1 MRTVDLLVVVAFLIY
16 IVWDGIRRGRESKD
30 AEGYMLAG
38 RRMRWWAMG
47 LSVMATQASA
57 ITFISTTGQGFADGM
72 KFLHFYLAIPFA
84 MVVLCATV
92 VPWFHRTRVFTAYEY
107 LERRFDRPT
116 RLLAAVFFLISRSLA
131 VGTVMYAPSI
141 VLQGGVGIPK
151 WETIL
156 VMGVAATVYTA
167 IGGNTA
173 VIVTDAKQMIVMMAG
188 LVACV
193 VVAWRSLPDQ
203 VGLGGA
209 LSIAGATK
217 HLDTFHWPSSVADAL
232 SDKYNLVSGLLGGF
246 VLFLGYFGADQEQV
260 QRYLAGTTV
269 NQSRQSL
276 LMSAFA
282 KVPMQFVILLL
293 GVLLYVHYL
302 FAPAPAFFRAQELER
317 ALAQRPAAETAALRE
332 KYDALLARY
341 DDAAKGRAAAAESF
355 LATDREDPGGGD
367 AASHEQRRRAAAD
380 ELVDFDDRIKAERT
394 AGMKLLAAAGVGKLD
409 ENGNPEKNEHDYV
422 FTHFLVKDLPVGI
435 AGLVL
440 AAIFAAA
447 ISSLVSPLN
456 SLATSA
462 VMDLYRPLR
471 RGELSQ
477 REIVNASRVMTLV
490 WGGLATGA
498 AFFMGD
504 NPIIETVNRIGSF
517 FYGSMFG
524 IFILGRIVPRARGSV
539 GWIALA
545 SGMATV
551 LSFHWIYPR
560 LADAHNKVAGAQPWP
575 EIEFLWYNP
584 IGFLAVLLV
593 GFVAS
598 RLVPVQRDAAAP

>member
-1 MRTVDLLVVVAFLIY
+1 MRTVDLLIVAAFLVY
-16 IVWDGIRRGRESKD
+16 IVWDGVRRGRDSKD

-57 ITFISTTGQGFADGM
+57 ITLVSTTGQGFDQGM
-72 KFLHFYLAIPFA
+72 RFLHFYLAIPFA

-92 VPWFHRTRVFTAYEY
+92 VPWFHRARVFTAYEY

-116 RLLAAVFFLISRSLA
+116 RLLASVLFLVSRSLA

-141 VLQGGVGIPK
+141 VLSRGVGIPPAT
-151 WETIL
+151 TIL
-156 VMGVAATVYTA
+156 VMGIASTVYTA

-173 VIVTDAKQMIVMMAG
+173 VIVTDAKQMLVMMAG

-193 VVAWRSLPDQ
+193 VVAWTSLPDH

-209 LSIAGATK
+209 LSIAGATNR
-217 HLDTFHWPSSVADAL
+217 LDTFHWPTSVADAL
-232 SDKYNLVSGLLGGF
+232 SDKFNLVSGLFGGF
-246 VLFLGYFGADQEQV
+246 VLFLGYFGADQEQI
-260 QRYLAGTTV
+260 QRYLAGSSV

-276 LMSAFA
+276 LLSAFA

-302 FAPAPAFFRAQELER
+302 FAPAPAFFRAPELER
-317 ALAQRPAAETAALRE
+317 ALKERPAAESAPLRAR
-332 KYDALLARY
+332 YDALLERY
-341 DDAAKGRAAAAESF
+341 GADAKNRAAAAEDF
-355 LATDREDPGGGD
+355 LAASRDLPVDG
-367 AASHEQRRRAAAD
+367 AASGRDDRRRSAAVD
-380 ELVDFDDRIKAERT
+380 ELRRLDQAIRDDRN
-394 AGMKLLAAAGVGKLD
+394 AGMVLLAEAGLSKLD
-409 ENGNPEKNEHDYV
+409 EHGQPEKNEPDYV
-422 FTHFLVKDLPVGI
+422 FTHFLVTGLPVGI

-462 VMDLYRPLR
+462 VMDLWRPF
-471 RGELSQ
+471 RGDRLSQ
-477 REIVNASRVMTLV
+477 WEIVTATRFMTFV
-490 WGGLATGA
+490 WGGLATVS
-498 AFFMGD
+498 AFWMGD
-504 NPIIETVNRIGSF
+504 IPIIEMVNRIGSF

-524 IFILGRIVPRARGSV
+524 IFVLGRIVPRARGAV
-539 GWIALA
+539 GWLSLALGL
-545 SGMATV
+545 STV
-551 LSFHWIYPR
+551 LGVHWLYNVTGRIRPE
-560 LADAHNKVAGAQPWP
+560 AWP
-575 EIEFLWYNP
+575 KIEFLWYNP

-598 RLVPVQRDAAAP
+598 RFTARAPSVAVGR

>member
-1 MRTVDLLVVVAFLIY
+1 MVLPLAIGAVVVY
-16 IVWDGIRRGRESKD
+16 GVWKGRANRD
-30 AEGYMLAG
+30 MEGYLVSDRSMPWYGVA
-38 RRMRWWAMG
+38 

-57 ITFISTTGQGFADGM
+57 ITLISTTGQGFDQGM
-72 KFLHFYLAIPFA
+72 RFLHFYLAIPFA

-92 VPWFHRTRVFTAYEY
+92 VPWFHKARVFTAYEY

-116 RLLAAVFFLISRSLA
+116 RLLASILFLISRSLA

-141 VLQGGVGIPK
+141 VLSRGVGIPPAT
-151 WETIL
+151 TIL
-156 VMGVAATVYTA
+156 VLGIASTVYTA

-173 VIVTDAKQMIVMMAG
+173 VIVTDAKQMVVMMAG

-193 VVAWRSLPDQ
+193 VVAWTSLPDH

-209 LSIAGATK
+209 LSIAGATNR
-217 HLDTFHWPSSVADAL
+217 LDTFHWPTSVADAL
-232 SDKYNLVSGLLGGF
+232 SDKFNLVSGLFGGF

-260 QRYLAGTTV
+260 QRYLAGSTV

-276 LMSAFA
+276 LLSAFA

-302 FAPAPAFFRAQELER
+302 FAPAPAFFRAPELEK
-317 ALAQRPAAETAALRE
+317 ALKERPAAESAPLRAR
-332 KYDALLARY
+332 YDALLERY
-341 DDAAKGRAAAAESF
+341 GADAKSRAAAAEDF
-355 LATDREDPGGGD
+355 LAADRDLPVDG
-367 AASHEQRRRAAAD
+367 AASARDEHRRRAAVD
-380 ELVDFDDRIKAERT
+380 ELRRLDQAVRDDRS
-394 AGMKLLAAAGVGKLD
+394 AGMVLLAEAGLSKLD
-409 ENGNPEKNEHDYV
+409 DQGKPEKNEPDYV
-422 FTHFLVKDLPVGI
+422 FTHFLVTGLPVGI

-462 VMDLYRPLR
+462 VMDLWRPF
-471 RGELSQ
+471 RGDRLSQ
-477 REIVNASRVMTLV
+477 REIVNATRLMTFV
-490 WGGLATGA
+490 WGGLATVS
-498 AFFMGD
+498 AFWMGD
-504 NPIIETVNRIGSF
+504 IPIIEMVNRIGSF

-524 IFILGRIVPRARGSV
+524 IFVLGRIVPRARGAV
-539 GWIALA
+539 GWMSLALGL
-545 SGMATV
+545 STV
-551 LSFHWIYPR
+551 LGVHWLYNVTGRIRPE
-560 LADAHNKVAGAQPWP
+560 AWP
-575 EIEFLWYNP
+575 KIEFLWYNP

-598 RLVPVQRDAAAP
+598 RFTARASSAAERR

>member
-1 MRTVDLLVVVAFLIY
+1 MRTADLLIVAAFLVY
-16 IVWDGIRRGRESKD
+16 IVWDGVRRGRDSKD

-57 ITFISTTGQGFADGM
+57 ITLISTTGQGFDQGM
-72 KFLHFYLAIPFA
+72 RFLHFYLAIPFA

-92 VPWFHRTRVFTAYEY
+92 VPWFHKARVFTAYEY

-116 RLLAAVFFLISRSLA
+116 RLLASILFLISRSLA

-141 VLQGGVGIPK
+141 VLSRGVGIPPAT
-151 WETIL
+151 TIL
-156 VMGVAATVYTA
+156 VMGIASTVYTA

-173 VIVTDAKQMIVMMAG
+173 VIVTDAKQMLVMMAG

-193 VVAWRSLPDQ
+193 VVAWTSLPDH
-203 VGLGGA
+203 VGLTGA
-209 LSIAGATK
+209 LSIAGATNR
-217 HLDTFHWPSSVADAL
+217 LDTFHWPSSVADAL
-232 SDKYNLVSGLLGGF
+232 SDKFNLVSGLFGGF

-260 QRYLAGTTV
+260 QRYLAGSTV

-276 LMSAFA
+276 LLSAFA

-302 FAPAPAFFRAQELER
+302 FAPAPAFFRAPELER
-317 ALAQRPAAETAALRE
+317 ALKERPAAESAPLRAR
-332 KYDALLARY
+332 YDALLERY
-341 DDAAKGRAAAAESF
+341 GADAKSRAAAAEDF
-355 LATDREDPGGGD
+355 LAADRDLPVDG
-367 AASHEQRRRAAAD
+367 AASARDEGRRTAAVD
-380 ELVDFDDRIKAERT
+380 ELRRLDKAVADDRT
-394 AGMKLLAAAGVGKLD
+394 AGMVLLAEAGLSKLD
-409 ENGNPEKNEHDYV
+409 DQGKPEKNEPDYV
-422 FTHFLVKDLPVGI
+422 FTHFLVTGLPVGI

-462 VMDLYRPLR
+462 VMDLWRPF
-471 RGELSQ
+471 RGDRLSQ
-477 REIVNASRVMTLV
+477 REIVTATRLMTFV
-490 WGGLATGA
+490 WGGLATVS
-498 AFFMGD
+498 AFWMGD
-504 NPIIETVNRIGSF
+504 IPIIEMVNRIGSF

-524 IFILGRIVPRARGSV
+524 IFVLGRIVPRARGAV
-539 GWIALA
+539 GWISLALGL
-545 SGMATV
+545 STV
-551 LSFHWIYPR
+551 LGVHWLYNVTGRIRPE
-560 LADAHNKVAGAQPWP
+560 AWP
-575 EIEFLWYNP
+575 KIEFLWYNP

-598 RLVPVQRDAAAP
+598 RFAVRASSAAERR

>member
-1 MRTVDLLVVVAFLIY
+1 MRTIDLLVVVAFLVY

-57 ITFISTTGQGFADGM
+57 ITLISTTGQGFEHGM
-72 KFLHFYLAIPFA
+72 RFLHFYLAIPFA

-92 VPWFHRTRVFTAYEY
+92 VPWFHKAKVFTAYEY
-107 LERRFDRPT
+107 LERRFDLPT
-116 RLLAAVFFLISRSLA
+116 RLLASVFFLISRSLA
-131 VGTVMYAPSI
+131 VGSVMYAPSI
-141 VLQGGVGIPK
+141 VLSRGVGIPA

-156 VMGVAATVYTA
+156 VMGVASTIYTA

-173 VIVTDAKQMIVMMAG
+173 VIVTDAKQMVVMIAG

-193 VVAWRSLPDQ
+193 VVAWHLLPDR

-209 LSIAGATK
+209 LSLAGATSR
-217 HLDTFHWPSSVADAL
+217 LDTFHWPASVAEAF
-232 SDKYNLVSGLLGGF
+232 SDKYNLVSGLFGGF

-260 QRYLAGTTV
+260 QRYLAGSSV
-269 NQSRQSL
+269 NQMRQSL
-276 LMSAFA
+276 LLSAFA
-282 KVPMQFVILLL
+282 KVPMQFAILLL

-302 FAPAPAFFRAQELER
+302 FAPAPVFFRSQELER
-317 ALAQRPAAETAALRE
+317 DLGRRPVAEAAPLRAE
-332 KYDALLARY
+332 YDALVARY
-341 DDAAKGRAAAAESF
+341 DAATKERAAAAEGF
-355 LATDREDPGGGD
+355 LAVENGKLVEGSEDARHD
-367 AASHEQRRRAAAD
+367 LRTAAAKELRHHDD
-380 ELVDFDDRIKAERT
+380 EIAKVRAD
-394 AGMKLLAAAGVGKLD
+394 GMTLLAKAGVVAPGEQND
-409 ENGNPEKNEHDYV
+409 ADYV
-422 FTHFLVKDLPVGI
+422 FTHFMVKDLPIGI

-471 RGELSQ
+471 SGELSQ
-477 REIVNASRVMTLV
+477 RELVNATRAMTFV
-490 WGGLATGA
+490 WGGLATIS
-498 AFFMGD
+498 AFYMSGV
-504 NPIIETVNRIGSF
+504 PIIEKVNRIGSF

-524 IFILGRIVPRARGSV
+524 VFILGRLVRRARGAV
-539 GWIALA
+539 GWLSLA

-551 LSFHWIYPR
+551 LAVHWLYNESAAE
-560 LADAHNKVAGAQPWP
+560 LHGWP
-575 EIEFLWYNP
+575 KIEFLWYNP
-584 IGFLAVLLV
+584 IGLIAVLLV

-598 RLVPVQRDAAAP
+598 RFVSPAPSPAEVR

>member
-1 MRTVDLLVVVAFLIY
+1 M
-16 IVWDGIRRGRESKD
+16 S
-30 AEGYMLAG
+30 
-38 RRMRWWAMG
+38 
-47 LSVMATQASA
+47 
-57 ITFISTTGQGFADGM
+57 
-72 KFLHFYLAIPFA
+72 FLHFYLAIPFA

-92 VPWFHRTRVFTAYEY
+92 VPWFHKARVFTAYEY
-107 LERRFDRPT
+107 LEHRFDRPT

-131 VGTVMYAPSI
+131 VGSVMYAPSI
-141 VLQGGVGIPK
+141 VLSRGVGIPA
-151 WETIL
+151 WETIV
-156 VMGVAATVYTA
+156 VMGVASTVYTA

-173 VIVTDAKQMIVMMAG
+173 VIVTDAKQMVVMIAG

-193 VVAWRSLPDQ
+193 VVAWHSLPEN

-209 LSIAGATK
+209 LSLAGATRR
-217 HLDTFHWPSSVADAL
+217 LDTFHWPSSFADAL
-232 SDKYNLVSGLLGGF
+232 SDKYNLVSGLFGGF

-260 QRYLAGTTV
+260 QRYLAGSTV

-276 LMSAFA
+276 LLSAFA

-302 FAPAPAFFRAQELER
+302 FAPAPVFFRSQELER
-317 ALAQRPAAETAALRE
+317 ELARRPAAEAAPLKSE
-332 KYDALLARY
+332 YDALAARY
-341 DDAAKGRAAAAESF
+341 GAATKERVAAAERLLAVDSGRWLDSDERQHAHLRAAAADDLRQQDE
-355 LATDREDPGGGD
+355 AIT
-367 AASHEQRRRAAAD
+367 QVRAD
-380 ELVDFDDRIKAERT
+380 
-394 AGMKLLAAAGVGKLD
+394 GMSLLSRAGVVPPG
-409 ENGNPEKNEHDYV
+409 EKNDADYV
-422 FTHFLVKDLPVGI
+422 FTHFMVKDLPVGI

-471 RGELSQ
+471 RGELTQ
-477 REIVNASRVMTLV
+477 REIVNATRGMTLV
-490 WGGLATGA
+490 WGGLATVS
-498 AFFMGD
+498 AFYMGGV
-504 NPIIETVNRIGSF
+504 PIVEKVNRIGSF

-524 IFILGRIVPRARGSV
+524 VFILGRVVRRARGPV

-551 LSFHWIYPR
+551 LALHWLY
-560 LADAHNKVAGAQPWP
+560 NEGAAELHAWP
-575 EIEFLWYNP
+575 KIEFLWYNP

-598 RLVPVQRDAAAP
+598 RFVPETRDAAGS